1 MNNVKFAQQ
10 QEEESFGLFI
20 PGYGIPSR
28 SSRKSRPNFL
38 EEWRK
43 RGKVIPGKIE
53 KESIYKK
60 DKLKMEIFDLFVEL
74 FCLDSPLL
82 LKGLLDDVEKSIII
96 KILSKVEGNQKE
108 AARLLGIKY
117 TTLNEKVK
125 RYKIRFQKSPL
136 ASPSRLI

>member
-1 MNNVKFAQQ
+1 MNNVKFAHQ

-20 PGYGIPSR
+20 PGYGISSR
-28 SSRKSRPNFL
+28 SSRKSGPNFL

-43 RGKVIPGKIE
+43 RRKVIPEKIE

-74 FCLDSPLL
+74 FCLEPPLL
-82 LKGLLDDVEKSIII
+82 LNGLLTGVEKSIII

-125 RYKIRFQKSPL
+125 RYKIRFQKGPL
-136 ASPSRLI
+136 ASPPRLI